1 MSAADDPADVGRFEE
16 VTDHHLGTGG
26 PQGSRPVVLAV
37 DQGADREPAL
47 EEQAS
52 HGSPNR
58 PELTGRPGDEDRP
71 VMLGAHDDSPGE
83 VAVVWS
89 DGSTAIWPHVLS
101 HSSRR
106 GA

>member
-1 MSAADDPADVGRFEE
+1 VLPLLPARGGVSDAHLRDGHLGHVDQG
-16 VTDHHLGTGG
+16 VHPDLPGDHHLGTGG
-26 PQGSRPVVLAV
+26 PQGRRPVVLAA

-52 HGSPNR
+52 HGSPDR

-83 VAVVWS
+83 VAAV
-89 DGSTAIWPHVLS
+89 
-101 HSSRR
+101 
-106 GA
+106 